1 MSPDSAAALLSELAA
16 KSITLAVEGDYLRCR
31 PRSAVTRDLVER
43 IRGHKA
49 ELLAILQDT
58 DTTDTDRTIAV
69 GSESGFV
76 AENTPL
82 LLYSQAERDLLAGAP
97 TDMWRAVDRIK
108 QAFSGAQVIDVFR
121 SPAGCDVWEW
131 SSSNA
136 TRCRSRQ
143 ARKSPSGTD
152 SASPAGACG
161 TGDFVGQ
168 DFAQSDK
175 SAKS

>member
-31 PRSAVTRDLVER
+31 PQSAVTRDLVER

-121 SPAGCDVWEW
+121 SPVNHPPP
-131 SSSNA
+131 SNA
-136 TRCRSRQ
+136 PKSPCLSGRTEGESPRVESNMNRART
-143 ARKSPSGTD
+143 ARKNRLLALRF
-152 SASPAGACG
+152 SAR
-161 TGDFVGQ
+161 
-168 DFAQSDK
+168 
-175 SAKS
+175 